1 MIKIDV
7 HATHAVVRQQK
18 PLTVGLVGAKVRF
31 SFGEDWDGLVKT
43 AVFRQGD
50 VTVDAVNVSGESI
63 IPWEVLTQP
72 GLPVQI
78 GICGINSDGTVVIPT
93 LWAETEP
100 VQPGAD
106 PSGDTSAAAALP
118 VYQQILAQIGP
129 LDQLDTEAKDTLV
142 AAINEAN
149 RAVCLVTAV
158 QNEDGTYSADKSIE
172 ELSAAE
178 DAGKVLLCYLRD
190 VRVLTGLTGGNRS
203 STYVFTAV
211 IGNTEYRVVMNENG
225 VFCDCATLA
234 TEQSRLPNP
243 EKLTFAGA
251 VQAEYDGST
260 PVNVDIPKLLEVAL
274 TASGDTW
281 SADKTYAQI
290 LEAYNS
296 GAEVRCRYRSDYVFR
311 LTRLNPGIAEF
322 YGLVNGVGYSIY
334 ITAGN
339 TLTVTQTP
347 WAKAGDIPTQ
357 TSQLENDSGYLT
369 TAPVTSVNGQTGA
382 VELDIPEVPGTL
394 PNPEKLT
401 FEGAVSATY
410 DGYSPVV
417 VNIPKGGSGVHVGS
431 EPPADPSVNV
441 WIDPEGGDGDLD
453 LTIPDALP
461 NPEKLTFTG
470 ILAEYDG
477 SAPVSVTIPTKT
489 SDLKNDSGYVTSVP
503 DALPNPHKLTFTGA
517 VTGEYDG
524 SQAVT
529 VALPKTMVVTL
540 THSNG
545 VYTADTTYDEISE
558 AYEAGQEVR
567 CNYQDMLLPLVQYSS
582 FFVIFACV
590 YNTKLY
596 SVLIKAT
603 DNSVTMTV
611 TDASASG
618 DADLSGYIPAPETAA
633 VGQTVAV
640 KAVDETGKPTQWE
653 AVDMASGGGQWKL
666 INTITTTE
674 DALRKVTC
682 TTDSEGQPFSLTEVY
697 VKVVMAASE
706 TVKGDNFIYLN
717 GSYFNGPTASTTISR
732 SSLYANGI
740 LNQVSVAIGNYER
753 WILSAD
759 RRIPNTPYIVKIEL
773 VGQAS
778 SANIPI
784 GTTIEIYGR

>member
-63 IPWEVLTQP
+63 IPWEVLTHP

-106 PSGDTSAAAALP
+106 PSGDTSAAATLP

-129 LDQLDTEAKDTLV
+129 LDQLDTEAKDNLV
-142 AAINEAN
+142 EAINEVN
-149 RAVCLVTAV
+149 RAVCLVTV
-158 QNEDGTYSADKSIE
+158 TGYGTDLVADRTFE
-172 ELSAAE
+172 ELLEAYN
-178 DAGKVLLCYLRD
+178 AGKVLVCLWQ
-190 VRVLTGLTGGNRS
+190 GLGILLPLQRQDADSFFFATVQQDTEHTLQITSQAIS
-203 STYVFTAV
+203 SDYV
-211 IGNTEYRVVMNENG
+211 
-225 VFCDCATLA
+225 TLV
-234 TEQSRLPNP
+234 TDHGRLPNP
-243 EKLTFAGA
+243 EKLTFSGVAQG
-251 VQAEYDGST
+251 EYDGSA
-260 PVNVDIPKLLEVAL
+260 PVNVELPAPVYMVTVNANRVDRDYEDIMAAYHADYVLVCNYKGYLLPLKLAADLNCIFSGIIDTKSYNVIVEPDGDANVVIKYLVRDTDIPK
-274 TASGDTW
+274 
-281 SADKTYAQI
+281 
-290 LEAYNS
+290 
-296 GAEVRCRYRSDYVFR
+296 
-311 LTRLNPGIAEF
+311 
-322 YGLVNGVGYSIY
+322 
-334 ITAGN
+334 
-339 TLTVTQTP
+339 
-347 WAKAGDIPTQ
+347 
-357 TSQLENDSGYLT
+357 
-369 TAPVTSVNGQTGA
+369 
-382 VELDIPEVPGTL
+382 VPDAL

-410 DGYSPVV
+410 DGSSPVV

-461 NPEKLTFTG
+461 NPEKLIFTG
-470 ILAEYDG
+470 IQAEYDG
-477 SAPVSVTIPTKT
+477 SAPVSVMIPTKT

-582 FFVIFACV
+582 FFVVFACV
-590 YNTKLY
+590 YGTNLY

-611 TDASASG
+611 TDAGASG
-618 DADLSGYIPAPETAA
+618 SMDLSGYIPAPETAA

-653 AVDMASGGGQWKL
+653 AADMASGGGQWKL

-674 DALRKVTC
+674 DALRNVTC

-706 TVKGDNFIYLN
+706 TVKGENFIYLN

-773 VGQAS
+773 VGQAA